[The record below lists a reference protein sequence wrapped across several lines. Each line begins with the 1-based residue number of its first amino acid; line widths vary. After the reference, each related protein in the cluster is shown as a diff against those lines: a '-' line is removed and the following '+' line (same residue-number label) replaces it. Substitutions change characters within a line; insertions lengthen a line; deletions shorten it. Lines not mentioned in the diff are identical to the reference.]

1 MLDARHR
8 GGARRNT
15 AGGAPRLPIG
25 AGRERRG
32 ATVRDQRN
40 QVLPDGH
47 HARRHP
53 HVDVPGANGDPPA
66 GVDDQRRRSQ
76 HQRIDHPAF
85 RVVAAVRISHLE
97 AAVERRHQRHR
108 LGGLYGRGIPVGSA
122 ARTLRTRVE
131 PGRQQ
136 RGVHP
141 RDPGEPRAARRDQRR
156 LVYRG
161 HAIDAPPGRAPHASS
176 GAAAR
181 TERHERRRDRQLPGT
196 TRGTAT
202 GRCPGHDP
210 APDPGCGP
218 ARRGPGRSGHGRLA
232 TVARRQHR
240 THADQHDQAQ
250 RNPGGLPRGHPCHA
264 LKVPPACLQKLRPS

>member
-1 MLDARHR
+1 M
-8 GGARRNT
+8 
-15 AGGAPRLPIG
+15 G

-32 ATVRDQRN
+32 ATVRDQRH

-53 HVDVPGANGDPPA
+53 HVGAPGANGDPSA
-66 GVDDQRRRSQ
+66 GIDHQRRRAL

-97 AAVERRHQRHR
+97 AAVERRYQRHR
-108 LGGLYGRGIPVGSA
+108 LGGLYGRGKPVRSA

-141 RDPGEPRAARRDQRR
+141 RDPGEPRATRRDQRC
-156 LVYRG
+156 LVHRG
-161 HAIDAPPGRAPHASS
+161 HAIDVPPGRAPRASS

-181 TERHERRRDRQLPGT
+181 PERHERRRDRQLPDT

-202 GRCPGHDP
+202 GPCPRHDP
-210 APDPGCGP
+210 APDPGRGP
-218 ARRGPGRSGHGRLA
+218 ARSGPVRSGRGRLA
-232 TVARRQHR
+232 AVARRQHC

-250 RNPGGLPRGHPCHA
+250 RSPGGPPRGRPCHA
-264 LKVPPACLQKLRPS
+264 LKVPPACLQKLSPS